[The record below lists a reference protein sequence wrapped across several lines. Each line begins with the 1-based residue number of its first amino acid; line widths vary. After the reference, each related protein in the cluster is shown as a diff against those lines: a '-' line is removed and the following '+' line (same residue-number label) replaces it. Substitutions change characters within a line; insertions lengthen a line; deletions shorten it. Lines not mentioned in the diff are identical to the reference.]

1 MYKIFESSIKGII
14 ECLDQDHSRD
24 GLKETPARYLKMLN
38 QFLNPEPFKFTT
50 FIEPGSDE
58 MVIVHDIPFYS
69 LCEHHLIPFFG
80 VGHIAYIPQN
90 NKIVG
95 LSKIPRVLD
104 MFSRRLQNQERISKQ
119 VAEYLMEHLQPAG
132 VAVVLKAR
140 HLCVEMR
147 GVEKPG
153 TFTTTSAMRGRFK
166 ESENTRQEFLK
177 LIK

>member
-1 MYKIFESSIKGII
+1 MNTELIVRQLIKALVG
-14 ECLDQDHSRD
+14 EEANRH
-24 GLKETPARYLKMLN
+24 GLEDTPKRYAALFKS
-38 QFLNPEPFKFTT
+38 FLNPEPFTFTT
-50 FIEPGSDE
+50 FIEPGADE

-69 LCEHHLIPFFG
+69 FCEHHIIPFFG
-80 VGHIAYIPQN
+80 VGHIAYIPQH

-104 MFSRRLQNQERISKQ
+104 MFARRLQNQERIGKQ
-119 VAEYLMEHLQPAG
+119 VADYLMEHLQPAG
-132 VAVVLKAR
+132 VAVVLRAR

-153 TFTTTSAMRGRFK
+153 TVTTTSAMRGRFK
-166 ESENTRQEFLK
+166 ENINTRNEFLN